1 MYHTPR
7 MLQGMLGQKN
17 GMFEVTEVD
26 GQLIASNPEEAKRY
40 ITMQIDIARAMKQPD
55 KWIDPDAESNSS
67 VR

>member
-1 MYHTPR
+1 
-7 MLQGMLGQKN
+7 
-17 GMFEVTEVD
+17 MFEVTEVD